1 MFQDQDLA
9 KYIKEL
15 SAKDKKDLSQR
26 TLKAAEELGELAKVV
41 LPYDNAF
48 ATTHRFADRD
58 KITTELADTLLCLYS
73 IQHSLNIS
81 DEELVEKLW
90 KKSKFWDGLQAR
102 SETLT
107 NIPFEIHITIDSLG
121 VNRTDFAAIC
131 STLNVKP
138 LVLELHNRNG
148 ENQFD
153 VQTSSFHKG
162 TNRTAYEEMKRISQ
176 GLKRADFWVIRE
188 KIETVPWH
196 PAAPQKSGEM
206 PASCYFE
213 THFVIAIEK
222 RSYESLMESLT
233 ERFIP
238 ESFEYVVGFSKNQF
252 KNIDEETIKLIVTG
266 RSRMSAYWHRE
277 ADSHVKHRISKTKA
291 RIIETMTEFAVY
303 DTNVSHDDVWIK
315 G

>member
-1 MFQDQDLA
+1 MLLDRDLA

-15 SAKDKKDLSQR
+15 SAKDQKDLSQR

-48 ATTHRFADRD
+48 ATTHRFADRE
-58 KITTELADTLLCLYS
+58 KITTELADTILCLLS
-73 IQHSLNIS
+73 IQHSLDIS

-102 SETLT
+102 SGMLT
-107 NIPFEIHITIDSLG
+107 NIPFEIHITVGGLG
-121 VNRTDFAAIC
+121 INRTDFAAIC
-131 STLNVKP
+131 STLNVKA
-138 LVLELHNRNG
+138 LVLELHNKTG

-162 TNRTAYEEMKRISQ
+162 TNRTAYEEMKRISM
-176 GLKRADFWVIRE
+176 GLRRADYRVIRE

-196 PAAPQKSGEM
+196 PAAPQSSGEM

-213 THFVIAIEK
+213 THFVVAIEK
-222 RSYESLMESLT
+222 RFYENLLESLS
-233 ERFIP
+233 ERFVP

-252 KNIDEETIKLIVTG
+252 KNIDEEAVKLIVTG
-266 RSRMSAYWHRE
+266 RSRLTARWHRE
-277 ADSHVKHRISKTKA
+277 ADNHVKQRISKTKA

-303 DTNVSHDDVWIK
+303 DTNVSHDDGWIK